1 MSAIDKLLQLFSS
14 PLPSNWELGLQLAQ
28 ANAISLEPL
37 AQGIKQLLALG
48 ESRPNLQ
55 QWEGASFEQLLPACR
70 QIYAMSIE
78 EEALLEL
85 PAVIAIF
92 QRLGILELHAL
103 GLQTL
108 PESLGQL
115 QALRSLGLKNNQL
128 QQLPQSMGELK
139 GLKTLLLPN
148 NQLRELPESMRY
160 MSALQTLDLAE
171 NPYLLELPA
180 WLAKLPNLKT
190 LALDPSVFAYQLP
203 VNLAHLPARVGLR
216 WGRLSS
222 KFEF

>member
-14 PLPSNWELGLQLAQ
+14 RSPSNWELGLQLAQ
-28 ANAISLEPL
+28 ANGIALQPL

-55 QWEGASFEQLLPACR
+55 QWEAASFEQLLPACQ
-70 QIYAMSIE
+70 QIYALSIE
-78 EEALLEL
+78 EEELLEL
-85 PAVIAIF
+85 SAVIAIF

-103 GLQTL
+103 GLQRL

-171 NPYLLELPA
+171 NPYLLALPS
-180 WLAKLPNLKT
+180 WLAELPNLKT
-190 LALDPSVFAYQLP
+190 LALDPAVFAYELP
-203 VNLAHLPARVGLR
+203 ASLAHLSAGVELR

-222 KFEF
+222 KFKF